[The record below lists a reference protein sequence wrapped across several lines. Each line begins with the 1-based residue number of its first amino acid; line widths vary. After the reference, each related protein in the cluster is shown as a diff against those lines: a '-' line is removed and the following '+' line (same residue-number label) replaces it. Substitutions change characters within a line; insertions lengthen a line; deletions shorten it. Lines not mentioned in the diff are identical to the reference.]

1 MRFYDSPSI
10 ERIGFDFY
18 CDIANN
24 IVKLREE
31 NGFTQKD
38 LAVKTGIKE
47 YRISNMENVKIRID
61 LDAVEELA
69 KALNVSADYLI
80 DAELDCGG
88 KECLYQVWLESE
100 DRFKL
105 YIRASSKRMAFLKFD
120 KKFKECGVRYNSSR
134 ERIFIKL
141 VGVPVSKEDFQ
152 AINDDLN
159 YLSLKCGFGTERY
172 RFDGAGAKTATEI
185 ISENSDMYRM
195 LKKHETILEDVLK
208 RLIRIIIR
216 LGIVTGNTLDQNTD
230 IVIDFDDSIIEDKG
244 AERQQDRQDVS
255 MGVMRHEEYR
265 AKWYG
270 ETVEQAKKN
279 LPEQNQVME

>member
-1 MRFYDSPSI
+1 
-10 ERIGFDFY
+10 
-18 CDIANN
+18 
-24 IVKLREE
+24 
-31 NGFTQKD
+31 
-38 LAVKTGIKE
+38 
-47 YRISNMENVKIRID
+47 MENVKIRID

-152 AINDDLN
+152 ARFPKRTEEDLP
-159 YLSLKCGFGTERY
+159 
-172 RFDGAGAKTATEI
+172 
-185 ISENSDMYRM
+185 
-195 LKKHETILEDVLK
+195 
-208 RLIRIIIR
+208 
-216 LGIVTGNTLDQNTD
+216 
-230 IVIDFDDSIIEDKG
+230 IE
-244 AERQQDRQDVS
+244 
-255 MGVMRHEEYR
+255 
-265 AKWYG
+265 
-270 ETVEQAKKN
+270 
-279 LPEQNQVME
+279 PEM